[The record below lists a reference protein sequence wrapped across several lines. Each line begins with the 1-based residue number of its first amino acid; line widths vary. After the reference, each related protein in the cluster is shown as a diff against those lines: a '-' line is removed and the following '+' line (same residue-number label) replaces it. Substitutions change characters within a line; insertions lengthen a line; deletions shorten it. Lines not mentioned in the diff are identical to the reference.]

1 MDIKM
6 WTTER
11 SQVTSAAVLAVGFVL
26 AAIIAAYAFYA
37 VHTLNNTIVVTGSA
51 TRDVTADGAK
61 WSIGVSRSTDV
72 SGVSDGKSILS
83 SDSQSIVRFLMGNG
97 IASTSIEISPVFA
110 DQNYDSNSQVHSYN
124 IHRDITVDSK
134 DPQLIKKLADKITS
148 VTAGDSVISAQTP
161 EYYVS
166 DLATVRVELI
176 GDAVKD
182 AAARAGQIAKS
193 TGQSVGAL
201 QSASTGVVQVLAP
214 HSGGDVS
221 DYGTYDTSTI
231 DKTVMVTT
239 HATFYL
245 R

>member
-1 MDIKM
+1 M

-11 SQVTSAAVLAVGFVL
+11 SQVTSAAVLALGFVL
-26 AAIIAAYAFYA
+26 AAIIAAYTFYS

-61 WSIGVSRSTDV
+61 WSIGVTRNADV
-72 SGVSDGKSILS
+72 SSVSEGKTALAN
-83 SDSQSIVRFLMGNG
+83 DSQSIVRFLMANG
-97 IASTSIEISPVFA
+97 IASSSIEMSPVFA
-110 DQNYDSNSQVHSYN
+110 NENYDSNSQIHSYN
-124 IHRDITVDSK
+124 IRRDITVDST

-176 GDAVKD
+176 ADAVKD

-193 TGQSVGAL
+193 TGQKVGAL
-201 QSASTGVVQVLAP
+201 QSASSGVVQVLAP
-214 HSGGDVS
+214 HSGGNVS

-231 DKTVMVTT
+231 EKTVMVTT